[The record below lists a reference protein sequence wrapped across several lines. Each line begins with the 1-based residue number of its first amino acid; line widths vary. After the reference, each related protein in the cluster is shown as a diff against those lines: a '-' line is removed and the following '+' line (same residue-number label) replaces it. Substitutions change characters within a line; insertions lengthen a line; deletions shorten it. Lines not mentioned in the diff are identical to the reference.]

1 MPRSAYVE
9 YVHQKHLKASEQLAT
24 TIVVESNRHAKSLD
38 GKAGEFRGIK
48 TLISSIYSGESGMAM
63 CMHRAGCMLRTHLRR
78 ACAFTSG

>member
-1 MPRSAYVE
+1 ME

-38 GKAGEFRGIK
+38 GKTGEFGGIK
-48 TLISSIYSGESGMAM
+48 TLNSSTYSGESGKPM
-63 CMHRAGCMLRTHLRR
+63 CMHRAVCMLRKHLRR